1 MTATI
6 IKKIGILFKES
17 KNELQQGK
25 IEDRKK
31 EEKEE
36 DTQKEIQRDKV
47 LIKVFRAN
55 SIQNDRLH
63 KYDIFEIPVLR
74 STTVLSAHIRD
85 LVTDF
90 TQFFS
95 HHKDMQPYFPNEHV
109 EEREKVSTTATTI
122 DEPINLSEYKG
133 LLTLI
138 NLPSSLIVLNAD
150 YVILP
155 ARPWLWIQNFL
166 VLKL

>member
-74 STTVLSAHIRD
+74 STTKCSHSRPCDRLHTVLQS
-85 LVTDF
+85 
-90 TQFFS
+90 
-95 HHKDMQPYFPNEHV
+95 P
-109 EEREKVSTTATTI
+109 
-122 DEPINLSEYKG
+122 
-133 LLTLI
+133 
-138 NLPSSLIVLNAD
+138 
-150 YVILP
+150 
-155 ARPWLWIQNFL
+155 
-166 VLKL
+166 